1 MKKRIVW
8 ITGTCFF
15 DVDENIVPYLI
26 NRYEINWYVIRQ
38 QNSFYSKEDIE
49 SFIQRHGIQGE
60 VLQIPRMFSL
70 QALKVYYYIIK
81 QINKDT
87 DLIYVNFMGIPFLFP
102 LLQICGIDKRKI
114 IYPCHDFVD
123 HVNIANRR
131 LITIYKHYI
140 FNSFKNFQFFSKTQ
154 QSLFL
159 QKYSDKNTFFAPL
172 ALKGFGNSTIDE
184 VRNGKLRFLFF
195 GTIRKNKGLD
205 ILIKAIN
212 KLAKD
217 YSADFELLIA
227 GNTNDWNEYQR
238 LIKNNN
244 VIIQEIRRIENHE
257 IPDLMTQA
265 DYLVLPYRDVTQSGP
280 LLIAYYYALPVIASD
295 HDGFKEYITDG
306 WDGFLFK
313 NEDDND
319 LYRVLKKTLVNRSE
333 YKTIKNNLV
342 RFVEENCETEKIISL
357 YDSSFTE
364 IIDKCTRK

>member
-26 NRYEINWYVIRQ
+26 KKYDINWYVIRQ
-38 QNSFYSKEDIE
+38 QTSFYSKEEIE
-49 SFIQRHGIQGE
+49 TFIQRHEIQGE

-70 QALKVYYYIIK
+70 QAIKVYCHIIK
-81 QINKDT
+81 QINQDT
-87 DLIYVNFMGIPFLFP
+87 DLIYVNFMGLPFLFP
-102 LLQICGIDKRKI
+102 LLQICCIDRRKI

-123 HVNIANRR
+123 HVKIANRR
-131 LITIYKHYI
+131 LITVYKHYI

-154 QSLFL
+154 QALFL
-159 QKYSDKNTFFAPL
+159 QKYGDKNTFFAPL
-172 ALKGFGNSTIDE
+172 GLKGFGKSTIDK

-195 GTIRKNKGLD
+195 GTIRRNKGLD
-205 ILIKAIN
+205 ILIKAVN
-212 KLAKD
+212 KLAKE
-217 YSADFELLIA
+217 YPFDFELMIA
-227 GNTNDWNEYQR
+227 GNSDEWNEYQR
-238 LIKNNN
+238 LIENDN
-244 VIIQEIRRIENHE
+244 VFIQDIRRIENYE
-257 IPDLMTQA
+257 IPDLMSQS

-306 WDGFLFK
+306 WNGFLFR
-313 NEDDND
+313 NEDEND
-319 LYRVLKKTLVNRSE
+319 LYRVLKNALINRNE

-342 RFVEENCETEKIISL
+342 SFVEENCKTEKIISL

-364 IIDKCTRK
+364 IIEKCTRK